1 MWPESGLHRY
11 SWKSFIGLSKQTERF
26 LTFYF
31 YSHWHPVYNFGKA
44 FNIILKWLILQFL
57 GDITNFGS
65 YIYIRPNGTN
75 CTFLMLSLFSS
86 AAHEGRR
93 FIKNPSFSEIL
104 NCQKVLK
111 KLCRV
116 IGLGKCENAF
126 ALLLHRWEF
135 VFPRFPKLDKKLYFC
150 ARIGTKALICKF
162 MVG

>member
-44 FNIILKWLILQFL
+44 FNIILKSFGWYCNFLVILQISD
-57 GDITNFGS
+57 DIF
-65 YIYIRPNGTN
+65 IYIRPNGTN

-135 VFPRFPKLDKKLYFC
+135 VFPRLVKK
-150 ARIGTKALICKF
+150 TKFEFIF
-162 MVG
+162 V

>member
-44 FNIILKWLILQFL
+44 FNIILKSFGWYCKFL
-57 GDITNFGS
+57 GDVTNFGW
-65 YIYIRPNGTN
+65 YIYIYPTKWHQLHL
-75 CTFLMLSLFSS
+75 FDAFPFSS

-135 VFPRFPKLDKKLYFC
+135 VFPRLVKK
-150 ARIGTKALICKF
+150 TKFEFIF
-162 MVG
+162 V